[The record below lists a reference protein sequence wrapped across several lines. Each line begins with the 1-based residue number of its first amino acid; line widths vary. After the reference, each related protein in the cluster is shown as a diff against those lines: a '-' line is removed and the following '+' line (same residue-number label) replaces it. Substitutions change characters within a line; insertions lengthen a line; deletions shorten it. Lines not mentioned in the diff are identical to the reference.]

1 MSNLRTE
8 RVLSVHHWNE
18 TLFSF
23 RTTRDPGLRFENGH
37 FVMIGLMV
45 EGRPLLRAYS
55 IASANHEED
64 MEFFSIKVQD
74 GPLTKHLQKLQPG
87 DELLVGR
94 KPTGTLTLDNILP
107 GKRLWLLGTGTGLAP
122 FLSIV
127 KDPET
132 YARYEQVIVVHG
144 VRWCSELAYADF
156 FEKQLPDNEYFG
168 DEVRAKLKY
177 YPTVTREPFRHQG
190 RITDLLETGQLSADL
205 GLPALDKDSDRFLL
219 CGSPSMLKDIQAI
232 LDARGFAETRHGD
245 LAEYAIE
252 RAFVEK

>member
-94 KPTGTLTLDNILP
+94 KPTGTLTLDNIRP

-144 VRWCSELAYADF
+144 VRWRSELAYADF

-168 DEVRAKLKY
+168 DQVRAKLKY

-190 RITDLLETGQLSADL
+190 RITDLIDSGRMMADL
-205 GLPALDKDSDRFLL
+205 GLPPLDVESDRFLL

-232 LDARGFAETRHGD
+232 LDAQGFAETRHGD